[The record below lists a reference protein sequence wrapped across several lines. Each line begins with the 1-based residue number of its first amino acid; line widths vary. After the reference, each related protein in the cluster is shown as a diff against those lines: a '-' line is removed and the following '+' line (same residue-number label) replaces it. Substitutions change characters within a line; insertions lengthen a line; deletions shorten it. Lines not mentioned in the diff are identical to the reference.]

1 MKMMFMHMMGGGAGA
16 SGGTV
21 QGGFMG
27 GMAFGAEDMKGMITE
42 VVSALLPGMQ
52 QMLRNRRRVMTNW
65 FKNSS
70 SRTRKTN
77 RL

>member
-52 QMLRNRRRVMTNW
+52 QMLRNRRR
-65 FKNSS
+65 
-70 SRTRKTN
+70 
-77 RL
+77 